1 LTVRLTDAETCC
13 YSKPSRPSDLSCK
26 LCTELSTTATVKN
39 KMGLL
44 QAALQENTTIYEASL
59 QSFVHALA
67 VIIVVSNPSQ
77 TLVLL
82 PSPSAD

>member
-1 LTVRLTDAETCC
+1 
-13 YSKPSRPSDLSCK
+13 
-26 LCTELSTTATVKN
+26 
-39 KMGLL
+39 MGLL

-59 QSFVHALA
+59 QSFVQALA